1 MSAFA
6 VGDGYIY
13 IGTDSGRQE
22 IASGRTNTLTCGEGT
37 ATYDESTNTLTL
49 ENATINTAEYSAINI
64 SGSFPDNT
72 LNIVLKGINT
82 VKTTNESDTSV
93 GINVS
98 SPVGINLTAEENAT
112 LEISA
117 LGSGILI
124 NGGNFTVNG
133 VASLQVNNATT
144 GIVINGACN
153 IKNSKIDIPNVKGG
167 ALNVNVGD
175 LTIENSEFTAQ
186 NYGDTAVYAAGML
199 TMKNSKMTA
208 NGTAYAVFGA
218 NGVNVTDSELI
229 LNSETSNAI
238 WTSVGSITISGED
251 TMVDAAAHYPALYA
265 SSTIEIKNG
274 AMVVAD
280 SEDVAIYSENTISV
294 SGSIVNVTSPANTDS
309 IRGNAGTLIADSWIE
324 SHGGVLDTNAQNS
337 DSVLFQDN
345 AGIVV
350 GVASLPRDVEI
361 RQDMTLDI
369 PVGTSLTIPEGKT
382 LTNNGEINLE
392 GQFIKSGNLI
402 CNSHIGGIATCLEQA
417 TCEVCGRKYGE
428 LGSHAMTYH
437 EAQEPT
443 CSTPGKEA
451 YYTCENCH
459 KYFED
464 AAGEKEIPNLD
475 EYGNVEATGHHAER
489 FDRVEPTAT
498 TAGNIEY
505 WYCSKCRK
513 YFANEA
519 LTQEITKE
527 KTILAATGGTTPS
540 EPEQPSKPQ
549 ETPSEPPKDNSDT
562 KPTDSPQTGDN
573 SPLSMWFALLGVS
586 VAGLVWTAAYRRWKK
601 QEQ

>member
-93 GINVS
+93 GI
-98 SPVGINLTAEENAT
+98 
-112 LEISA
+112 
-117 LGSGILI
+117 
-124 NGGNFTVNG
+124 
-133 VASLQVNNATT
+133 
-144 GIVINGACN
+144 INGACN

-238 WTSVGSITISGED
+238 WTSGGSITISGED

-443 CSTPGKEA
+443 CSTPGNEA

-527 KTILAATGGTTPS
+527 KTILAAGR
-540 EPEQPSKPQ
+540 
-549 ETPSEPPKDNSDT
+549 
-562 KPTDSPQTGDN
+562 
-573 SPLSMWFALLGVS
+573 LSG
-586 VAGLVWTAAYRRWKK
+586 
-601 QEQ
+601 